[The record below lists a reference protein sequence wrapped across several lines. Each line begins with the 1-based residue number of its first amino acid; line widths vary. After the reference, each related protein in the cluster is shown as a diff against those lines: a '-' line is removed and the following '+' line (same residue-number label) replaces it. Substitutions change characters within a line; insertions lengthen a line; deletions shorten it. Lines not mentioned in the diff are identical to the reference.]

1 MASLYKRDRSPFWW
15 IKFRDA
21 SGKICFKS
29 TGYRVGIASETAKA
43 RQMRAR
49 KTQEEADTARVSD
62 KEFFDRW
69 VLGFL
74 DMRYGN
80 RGSTHTKYRQCWN
93 AISAFLEPI
102 GIRRPRQL
110 KREHVMEFIKW
121 RQTPPKDSGVR
132 PVCLNSALLDA
143 RIGRLIMFEAIARD
157 FATSNPF
164 SKLGIAADESEG
176 KEEITEEE
184 ETLIRDLLK
193 TEPEWMRLSFEI
205 AMHQGC
211 RFSETC
217 VPLKDVDLARNEI
230 TFTIKGRHR
239 HRTRLIPSLKPLFA
253 GLIKQGRKIAYEMPT
268 QRARDWHR
276 FFHKN
281 GLGHLTFHCTR
292 VTVIT
297 RLARAGVPEQQAM
310 RFIGHSTLEVH
321 RIYQKLK
328 TVDLDRCVEV
338 LDKPCGA

>member
-1 MASLYKRDRSPFWW
+1 MASLYQRDRSPYWW
-15 IKFRDA
+15 IKYRSA
-21 SGKICFKS
+21 TGKICYES
-29 TGYRVGIASETAKA
+29 TGHRVGIASETAKA
-43 RQMRAR
+43 RQLRAR

-62 KEFFDRW
+62 KEFFDCW
-69 VLGFL
+69 VLTYL
-74 DMRYGN
+74 DTRYGK
-80 RGSTHTKYRQCWN
+80 RETTLTKYRQCWN
-93 AISAFLEPI
+93 AISTFLESI
-102 GIRRPRQL
+102 AVRRPRQL
-110 KREHVMEFIKW
+110 KREHVMAFIEW

-157 FATSNPF
+157 FAISNPF
-164 SKLGIAADESEG
+164 SKLGIAADESVG
-176 KEEITEEE
+176 KEEIAHEE
-184 ETLIRDLLK
+184 ETMLRTLLK
-193 TEPEWMRLSFEI
+193 AGPEWMRISFEI
-205 AMHQGC
+205 AIHQGC

-217 VPLKDVDLARNEI
+217 LPLKDVDPDRNEI

-239 HRTRLIPSLKPLFA
+239 HKTRLIPALKPLFER
-253 GLIKQGRKIAYEMPT
+253 LKKEGRKMTYDMPN

-328 TVDLDRCVEV
+328 TGDLDRCVDV
-338 LDKPCGA
+338 LNQPCDA